1 MEILLPVIIVGII
14 GLVAG
19 LGLSLA
25 SKFMAVPVD
34 ERQEKIREVLPGA
47 NCGACGFS
55 GCDGYAAAV
64 AAGEAEPN
72 KCAPG
77 GAAAAAGIAAVLGV
91 EVEAEP
97 KIAFIACNGTCESTG
112 VKYSYS
118 GLQSCSAAAMLHSG
132 PLKCSYGCVGFGDCA
147 AACPF
152 GAITLKNGRPVICAE
167 LCVGCGK
174 CAAACPKRLIELI
187 PKNAKIHIHCSS
199 CDKGTA
205 AVKACK
211 VSCVA
216 CKMCEK
222 ACESGALKIKD
233 NRPVIDRSLCV
244 DCGKCAES
252 CKRGV
257 ITRCIN
263 QN

>member
-1 MEILLPVIIVGII
+1 MEIILPIVIVGVI
-14 GLVAG
+14 GLIAG

-34 ERQEKIREVLPGA
+34 ERQEKIREALPGA
-47 NCGACGFS
+47 NCGACGYS

-64 AAGEAEPN
+64 ALGEAEPN

-77 GAAAAAGIAAVLGV
+77 GASAAAGIAAVLGV
-91 EVEAEP
+91 EVTAEP
-97 KIAFIACNGTCESTG
+97 KVAFIACNGTREATG
-112 VKYSYS
+112 IKYGYD

-132 PLKCSYGCVGFGDCA
+132 PLKCAYGCLGFVDCA
-147 AACPF
+147 AACSF
-152 GAITLKNGRPVICAE
+152 GAITLKNGRPVICSE

-174 CAAACPKRLIELI
+174 CAEVCPKGLIELI
-187 PKNAKIHIHCSS
+187 AKNTKIFVACS
-199 CDKGTA
+199 CKDKGAT

-211 VSCVA
+211 TSCVT

-222 ACESGALKIKD
+222 ACESGALKIEE
-233 NRPVIDRSLCV
+233 NRPVINRELCTE
-244 DCGKCAES
+244 CGKCVAA

-257 ITRCIN
+257 IHRV
-263 QN
+263 